1 MRFELRRVRHHT
13 ATAAAYSS
21 FTYYRIFAQAARRH
35 VRKTGLIFAS
45 DLMRELEILARTWKI
60 HIMSKVC
67 NVCDT
72 FVHPAAFNP

>member
-1 MRFELRRVRHHT
+1 MRFELRRVRLHRRRRSVLVFYLLPHFRT
-13 ATAAAYSS
+13 SGL
-21 FTYYRIFAQAARRH
+21 RH
-35 VRKTGLIFAS
+35 VRKTELIFAS
-45 DLMRELEILARTWKI
+45 DLMGEHEILARKWKI